1 MSRVRQVDLDE
12 WRGSF
17 LESVHVA
24 DDIDAPQVT
33 VVLATPEATLVL
45 ELAQVVHLSF
55 DNAGHT
61 FVDEIE
67 VVDLPRVG
75 RWPSQVHH
83 LLSHHNNEAAM
94 VWLQLIGPTTVE
106 VLARTLA
113 IRASEADEGQGQR

>member
-1 MSRVRQVDLDE
+1 M
-12 WRGSF
+12 
-17 LESVHVA
+17 
-24 DDIDAPQVT
+24 T

-55 DNAGHT
+55 DNGGHT

-113 IRASEADEGQGQR
+113 IRASEADEGHGQQ